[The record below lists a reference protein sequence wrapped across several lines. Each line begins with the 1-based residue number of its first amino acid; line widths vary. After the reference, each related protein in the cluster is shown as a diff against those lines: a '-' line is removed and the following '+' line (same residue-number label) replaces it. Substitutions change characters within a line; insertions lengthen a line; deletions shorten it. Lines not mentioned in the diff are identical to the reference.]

1 MGLKFANN
9 AFGTLSAGITN
20 SATSITLSSGQ
31 GARFPTLAV
40 GDYFYATLIDTSNN
54 LEIVKVTARSTD
66 VLTATRAQDNTT
78 ARAFAI
84 GDRIELRI
92 TAATLEEVVSG
103 ATVLTD
109 QSPQLGGN
117 LDLNS
122 QDITGTG
129 NIDITG
135 DIDASSEFKIGGTV
149 LADSDGIHVPQLSS
163 NPSSPVEGQMYY
175 NTTNKVIYNWDG
187 SQWLQMSNKFTGSGG
202 TESTSGGYKFH
213 LFTTSGTFV
222 ADTAGI
228 IDVLIIAGGGGG
240 GGWGGGGGAG
250 GLVDATSAS
259 ISAGSYSIVVGAGG
273 SAGYYAPP
281 YVAGGDGNPSS
292 ALGQTQAVGGGG
304 GGAFDSN
311 PGRAGGSGGGASIRS
326 TTGTTLGGSG
336 TSGQGNAGGSCSPT
350 VANTNPYPRGG
361 GGGGA
366 GSAGFLSNGGA
377 GTQGDGGFGLSKSNY
392 SQFGAS
398 GVFAGGGGG
407 HTDGRASPFVGTNTS
422 GGAGGGG
429 NGGRY
434 VTGTGSSDLN
444 ATAGSTNTGGGGG
457 GAYGA
462 NSSLAAA
469 GGSGVVIIRY
479 IE

>member
-31 GARFPTLAV
+31 GARFPTLAS
-40 GDYFYATLIDTSNN
+40 GDYFFATLIDTSNN

-92 TAATLEEVVSG
+92 TAGTLEEVVSG
-103 ATVLTD
+103 ATVVTD

-122 QDITGTG
+122 NDITGTG

-135 DIDASSEFKIGGTV
+135 DIDASSEFKIAGTTV
-149 LADSDGIHVPQLSS
+149 ADSNGIHVPQLSS

-175 NTTNKVIYNWDG
+175 NTTDDVIKHWDG
-187 SQWLQMSNKFTGSGG
+187 SEWLQMSNKFSATGGAETIVSGVK
-202 TESTSGGYKFH
+202 YH
-213 LFTTSGTFV
+213 AFTTSGTFNAEASGTV
-222 ADTAGI
+222 
-228 IDVLIIAGGGGG
+228 DVLIVAGGGGG
-240 GGWGGGGGAG
+240 GGWGGGGGG
-250 GLVDATSAS
+250 GGVVDATSVS
-259 ISAGSYSIVVGAGG
+259 VTPGSYTITVGAGG
-273 SAGYYAPP
+273 AAGTVTYTS
-281 YVAGGDGNPSS
+281 GGDGSPSS
-292 ALGQTQAVGGGG
+292 ALSQTQAVGGGG
-304 GGAFDSN
+304 GGHFDGN
-311 PGRAGGSGGGASIRS
+311 QGRAGGSGGGGGIRA
-326 TTGTTLGGSG
+326 TAGTTLGGSG
-336 TSGQGNAGGSCSPT
+336 TSGQGNVGGACAPT
-350 VANTNPYPRGG
+350 SSNTNPYPRGG

-366 GSAGFLSNGGA
+366 GQAGFLSNGTAA
-377 GTQGDGGFGLSKSNY
+377 GTQGDGGDGISKSNY

-398 GVFAGGGGG
+398 GVFAGGGGA
-407 HTDGRASPFVGTNTS
+407 HTDGRAAPYVGTNTS
-422 GGAGGGG
+422 GGTGGGG

-444 ATAGSTNTGGGGG
+444 AQAGTANTGGGGG
-457 GAYGA
+457 GGYGSGNA
-462 NSSLAAA
+462 LIGA

-479 IE
+479 NA

>member
-9 AFGTLSAGITN
+9 AFGTLSAGLTN

-31 GARFPTLAV
+31 GARFPTLAS

-54 LEIVKVTARSTD
+54 LEIVKVTARATD

-92 TAATLEEVVSG
+92 TAGTLEEVVSG
-103 ATVLTD
+103 STVLTD
-109 QSPQLGGN
+109 QSPQLGGD

-135 DIDASSEFKIGGTV
+135 DIDASSEFKIAGTV

-175 NTTNKVIYNWDG
+175 NTTDDVIKHWDG
-187 SQWLQMSNKFTGSGG
+187 TEWLQMSNKFSATGG
-202 TESTSGGYKFH
+202 TETIVSGVKYH
-213 LFTTSGTFV
+213 AFTTSGTF
-222 ADTAGI
+222 TAEASGTV
-228 IDVLIIAGGGGG
+228 DVLIVAGGGGG

-250 GLVDATSAS
+250 GVVDATSVS
-259 ISAGSYSIVVGAGG
+259 VTPGSYTITVGGGGAGG
-273 SAGYYAPP
+273 TTGYT
-281 YVAGGDGNPSS
+281 AGGDGSPSS
-292 ALGQTQAVGGGG
+292 ALNQTQAVGGGG
-304 GGAFDSN
+304 GGYFDAN
-311 PGRAGGSGGGASIRS
+311 TGRAGGSGGGSGIRS
-326 TTGTTLGGSG
+326 LAGTTFGGSG
-336 TSGQGNAGGSCSPT
+336 TSGQGNAGGACSPS
-350 VANTNPYPRGG
+350 VASTNPYPRGG

-366 GSAGFLSNGGA
+366 GQAGFLSTGSA
-377 GTQGDGGFGLSKSNY
+377 GTQGDGGDGITKSNY
-392 SQFGAS
+392 SQFGVS

-407 HTDGRASPFVGTNTS
+407 HTDGRASPFTGTNTT
-422 GGAGGGG
+422 GGTGGGG

-434 VTGTGSSDLN
+434 VTGSSGSDLN
-444 ATAGSTNTGGGGG
+444 AQAGTANTGGGGG
-457 GAYGA
+457 GSYGGGSA
-462 NSSLAAA
+462 LTGV

-479 IE
+479 NA

>member
-31 GARFPTLAV
+31 GARFPTLSS
-40 GDYFYATLIDTSNN
+40 GDYFFATLIDTSNN
-54 LEIVKVTARSTD
+54 LEIVKVTARSSD

-92 TAATLEEVVSG
+92 TAGTLEEVVSG
-103 ATVLTD
+103 ATVVTD

-122 QDITGTG
+122 NDITGTG

-135 DIDASSEFKIGGTV
+135 DIDASSEFKIAGTTV
-149 LADSDGIHVPQLSS
+149 ADSNGIHVPQLSS

-175 NTTNKVIYNWDG
+175 NTTDDVIKHWDG
-187 SQWLQMSNKFTGSGG
+187 GEWLQMSNKFSASGG
-202 TESTSGGYKFH
+202 TESISGGFKFH
-213 LFTTSGTFV
+213 LFTTSGTFT
-222 ADTAGI
+222 ADAAGTV
-228 IDVLIIAGGGGG
+228 DVLIVAGGGGG

-250 GLVDATSAS
+250 GVVDATS
-259 ISAGSYSIVVGAGG
+259 ISVTSGSYTITVGAGG
-273 SAGYYAPP
+273 AAGDSTYTS
-281 YVAGGDGNPSS
+281 GSDGSPSS
-292 ALGQTQAVGGGG
+292 ALSQTQAVGGGG
-304 GGAFDSN
+304 GGHFDAN
-311 PGRAGGSGGGASIRS
+311 AGRAGGSGGGAGIRS
-326 TTGTTLGGSG
+326 QAGTTFGGSG
-336 TSGQGNAGGSCSPT
+336 TSGQGNTGGACSPS
-350 VANTNPYPRGG
+350 VGSTNPYPRGG

-366 GSAGFLSNGGA
+366 SQAGFLSNGSA
-377 GTQGDGGFGLSKSNY
+377 GTQGNGGAGISKSNY

-422 GGAGGGG
+422 GGTGGGG

-434 VTGTGSSDLN
+434 VSGSSGSDLN
-444 ATAGSTNTGGGGG
+444 AQAGTANTGGGGG
-457 GAYGA
+457 GSYGA
-462 NSSLAAA
+462 LSALAGA

-479 IE
+479 NA

>member
-9 AFGTLSAGITN
+9 AFGTLSAGVTN

-31 GARFPTLAV
+31 GARFPTLAS

-103 ATVLTD
+103 STVLTD
-109 QSPQLGGN
+109 TSPQLGGN

-122 QDITGTG
+122 SDITGTG

-135 DIDASSEFKIGGTV
+135 DIDASSEFKIAGTTV
-149 LADSDGIHVPQLSS
+149 ADSNGIHVPQLAS

-175 NTTNKVIYNWDG
+175 NTTDDVIKHWDG
-187 SQWLQMSNKFTGSGG
+187 SEWLQMSNKFSASGG
-202 TESTSGGYKFH
+202 TESISGGFKFH
-213 LFTTSGTFV
+213 LFTTSGTFT
-222 ADTAGI
+222 ADATGTV
-228 IDVLIIAGGGGG
+228 DVLIVAGGGGG

-250 GLVDATSAS
+250 GVVDATSVNVTPGNYTITVGGGGA
-259 ISAGSYSIVVGAGG
+259 AGTS
-273 SAGYYAPP
+273 GYT
-281 YVAGGDGNPSS
+281 AGGDGSPSS
-292 ALGQTQAVGGGG
+292 ALSQTQAVGGGG
-304 GGAFDSN
+304 GGFFDSN
-311 PGRAGGSGGGASIRS
+311 AGRAGGSGGGAGIRS
-326 TTGTTLGGSG
+326 TTGTTFGGSG
-336 TSGQGNAGGSCSPT
+336 TSGQGNAGGACSPT

-366 GSAGFLSNGGA
+366 GQAGFLSTGSA
-377 GTQGDGGFGLSKSNY
+377 GTQGDGGDGISKSNY

-407 HTDGRASPFVGTNTS
+407 HTDGRAAPFPNTFTS
-422 GGAGGGG
+422 GGTGGGG
-429 NGGRY
+429 DGGRY
-434 VTGTGSSDLN
+434 DSASSGRN
-444 ATAGSTNTGGGGG
+444 ATAGTANTGGGGG

-462 NSSLAAA
+462 APSGTA
-469 GGSGVVIIRY
+469 GGGGAGVVIIRY
-479 IE
+479 SA